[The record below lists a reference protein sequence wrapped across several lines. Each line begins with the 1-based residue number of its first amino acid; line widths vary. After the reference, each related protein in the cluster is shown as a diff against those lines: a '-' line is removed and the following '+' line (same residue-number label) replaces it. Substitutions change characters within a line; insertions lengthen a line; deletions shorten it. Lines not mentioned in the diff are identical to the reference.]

1 LEGFLAP
8 DTYQIST
15 QSHVDSLVAS
25 ALQNFEQN
33 LTPQMRQDIAA
44 QNKSIF
50 EIVTMASMLEKEV
63 KSLTDKK
70 LVAGI
75 LWKRL
80 ETGMPLQVDSTLLYY
95 KIPGANQGQIDKTI
109 DSPYN
114 TYRYTGLPAGP
125 ICNPGQESLKAAIY
139 PQKSDYWY
147 YLSTPQGDTIFS
159 RSYGEH
165 LINKAKYLDNL

>member
-1 LEGFLAP
+1 
-8 DTYQIST
+8 
-15 QSHVDSLVAS
+15 
-25 ALQNFEQN
+25 
-33 LTPQMRQDIAA
+33 
-44 QNKSIF
+44 
-50 EIVTMASMLEKEV
+50 
-63 KSLTDKK
+63 
-70 LVAGI
+70 
-75 LWKRL
+75 
-80 ETGMPLQVDSTLLYY
+80 MPLQVDSTLLYY
-95 KIPGANQGQIDKTI
+95 KIPGANQRQINKNI